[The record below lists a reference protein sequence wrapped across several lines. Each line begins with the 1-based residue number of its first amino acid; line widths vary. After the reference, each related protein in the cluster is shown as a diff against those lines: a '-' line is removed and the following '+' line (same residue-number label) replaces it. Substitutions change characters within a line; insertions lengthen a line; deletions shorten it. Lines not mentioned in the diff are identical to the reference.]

1 MILARR
7 VSFVVVGCAVLAC
20 FPRLTPQTNRC
31 YTAAMDRIGQ
41 LLWYVNLAATVMLL
55 LRFWLTRIYISQRFL
70 FAYFLVQ
77 AMTSF
82 ALMHVSYR
90 SNSYAY
96 VYMAAEIV
104 TQLLAF
110 FALLELYRNAL
121 ARHKGLAGFGRAA
134 VWVVTGFVTILAT
147 VSATLDQDIPRGQSP
162 ILHRYF
168 TVERT
173 VDIAIVL
180 FLLVIAVFITW
191 FPVKMSRNVVLSI
204 AGFSLLYVAKAGVLL
219 ALNLMPH
226 SRLAAIN
233 GLTMVLTGGITITW
247 SCLVHRE
254 LASDEVV
261 AGHAWDPEEMEHLS
275 HQLDAINTA
284 LSRFGRN

>member
-1 MILARR
+1 
-7 VSFVVVGCAVLAC
+7 
-20 FPRLTPQTNRC
+20 
-31 YTAAMDRIGQ
+31 MDRIGQ
-41 LLWYVNLAATVMLL
+41 WLWYLNLAATAILL
-55 LRFWLTRIYISQRFL
+55 VRFWLTRIYLSQRVL

-77 AMTSF
+77 LIVSLC
-82 ALMHVSYR
+82 LMQVSYQ
-90 SNSYAY
+90 SNAYTY
-96 VYMAAEIV
+96 VYVGGEVAA
-104 TQLLAF
+104 QLLAY
-110 FALLELYRNAL
+110 FALLELYGNAL
-121 ARHKGLAGFGRAA
+121 ARHKGLARFGRAA
-134 VWVVTGFVTILAT
+134 VWIVTGLVTILAT
-147 VSATLDQDIPRGQSP
+147 LSATLDQDIPRGQSP

-173 VDIAIVL
+173 VDIAILL
-180 FLLVIAVFITW
+180 FLLVIALFITW

-247 SCLVHRE
+247 SCLVRRE
-254 LASDEVV
+254 VANDEVV

-275 HQLDAINTA
+275 HQLDTINTA
-284 LSRFGRN
+284 LTRFGRN